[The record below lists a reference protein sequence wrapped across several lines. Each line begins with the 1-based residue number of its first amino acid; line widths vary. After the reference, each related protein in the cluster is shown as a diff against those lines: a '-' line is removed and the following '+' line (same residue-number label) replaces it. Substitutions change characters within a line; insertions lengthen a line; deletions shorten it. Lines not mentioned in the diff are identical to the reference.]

1 MGLVYSV
8 SVPLPVRNP
17 LMLPELIGWSLGFQ
31 CLLCGAWGLGIILT
45 LEFFGRCV
53 LHPGHSTP
61 RTHVYID
68 AIFVASTKHPWGHA
82 MP

>member
-45 LEFFGRCV
+45 LEFFAGVYCIPAIPHQERM
-53 LHPGHSTP
+53 STSM
-61 RTHVYID
+61 R
-68 AIFVASTKHPWGHA
+68 FL
-82 MP
+82 